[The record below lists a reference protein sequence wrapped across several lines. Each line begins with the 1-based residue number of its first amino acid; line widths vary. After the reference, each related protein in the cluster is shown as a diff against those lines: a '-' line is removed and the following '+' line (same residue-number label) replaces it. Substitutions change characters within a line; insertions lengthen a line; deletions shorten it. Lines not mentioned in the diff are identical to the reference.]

1 MSSAVPPPDL
11 TPAETSVAANRI
23 ARVGLGCSVLSLLL
37 VVTLVIFEASDFDAP
52 VFLFGMGFIAVF
64 VGGVLSMVT
73 VSKRSRIDRQNY
85 KLALAGLVI
94 TGVVVVAIP
103 FLMALAFSL

>member
-1 MSSAVPPPDL
+1 
-11 TPAETSVAANRI
+11 
-23 ARVGLGCSVLSLLL
+23 
-37 VVTLVIFEASDFDAP
+37 
-52 VFLFGMGFIAVF
+52 
-64 VGGVLSMVT
+64 MVT

-103 FLMALAFSL
+103 FLMALAFAL